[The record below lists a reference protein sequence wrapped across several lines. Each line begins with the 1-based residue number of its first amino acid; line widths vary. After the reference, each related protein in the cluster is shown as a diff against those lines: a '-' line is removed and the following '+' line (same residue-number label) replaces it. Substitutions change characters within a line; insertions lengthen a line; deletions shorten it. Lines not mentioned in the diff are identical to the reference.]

1 MKVDFA
7 IERLREG
14 KMVIVVDDPKRENQG
29 DVIFAGEKVTP
40 DKVNFLL
47 KNCRGIICTA
57 ITKEKAL
64 RLKLPLMVPP
74 LSTTEK
80 TKVQFTISCD
90 SKNVSS
96 FGISTKDRAE
106 TIKVLAD
113 PKSRAEDLVRP
124 GHVFPLL
131 ARDKGLLERRGHTEA
146 GVDLMRMAK
155 LSPCAVLC
163 EVLNEKGNPANFS
176 QLKRFSQKFKI
187 PILTINEIVEYLK
200 IHPLTYPRT
209 KSILKEAES
218 KLFTKYGEFL
228 LRVYRAVDGKEHL
241 ALIYEKEKINPK
253 EPILVRI
260 HSQCLTGEVFFS
272 LKCDCREQLER
283 SFQLIKKRKKGVL
296 IYLNQEGRGIGLVN
310 KIRAYSLQEKGID
323 TVKANLLL
331 NLPPDARDYQMAV
344 DILKDLNIKKIEIL
358 TNNPQKIS
366 ELEKGGI
373 RVVKRI
379 PIECLNLQNK
389 KYLKAKKEK
398 LGHLIKNV

>member
-7 IERLREG
+7 VERLREG

-96 FGISTKDRAE
+96 FGISAKDRTE

-113 PKSRAEDLVRP
+113 PKSQAEDLVRP

-146 GVDLMRMAK
+146 GVDLMRIAK
-155 LSPCAVLC
+155 LSPCAVL
-163 EVLNEKGNPANFS
+163 
-176 QLKRFSQKFKI
+176 R
-187 PILTINEIVEYLK
+187 
-200 IHPLTYPRT
+200 
-209 KSILKEAES
+209 
-218 KLFTKYGEFL
+218 
-228 LRVYRAVDGKEHL
+228 
-241 ALIYEKEKINPK
+241 
-253 EPILVRI
+253 
-260 HSQCLTGEVFFS
+260 S
-272 LKCDCREQLER
+272 LM
-283 SFQLIKKRKKGVL
+283 KKGIL
-296 IYLNQEGRGIGLVN
+296 QTFLN
-310 KIRAYSLQEKGID
+310 
-323 TVKANLLL
+323 
-331 NLPPDARDYQMAV
+331 
-344 DILKDLNIKKIEIL
+344 
-358 TNNPQKIS
+358 
-366 ELEKGGI
+366 
-373 RVVKRI
+373 
-379 PIECLNLQNK
+379 
-389 KYLKAKKEK
+389 
-398 LGHLIKNV
+398 